1 MCFPHP
7 EEAFLAQPIGVR
19 LYVISRAEAIVGRKD
34 DDNYRG
40 PQLSGGPRRFEWAR
54 GQRDRQSGQLTD
66 CQSGHCRTSS

>member
-7 EEAFLAQPIGVR
+7 EEAFLATTYRCEVVCDLQ
-19 LYVISRAEAIVGRKD
+19 GRSYSGEED